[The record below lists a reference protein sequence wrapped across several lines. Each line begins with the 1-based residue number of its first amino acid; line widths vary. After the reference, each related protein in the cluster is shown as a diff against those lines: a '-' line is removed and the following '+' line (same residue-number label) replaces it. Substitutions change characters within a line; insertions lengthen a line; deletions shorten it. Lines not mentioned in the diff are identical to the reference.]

1 MTQPSL
7 SHWFHYNHL
16 VERAETLKT
25 FGRVVQVIGLV
36 VEGEGPVSAV
46 GDICHLMVR
55 NEKNGIVAEVVGF
68 RDNKVLL
75 MPLGELRGVEPGC
88 QIIPRGSPAR
98 VRVDRGLLGRVL
110 DGLGHPI
117 DQKGPI
123 AYEGERPLYG
133 QAINPVS
140 KQRISEPIDVGI
152 KAINGL
158 LTIGKGQRVAIF
170 SGSGV
175 GKSTLLGMMAR
186 HTAASVSVIALIGE
200 RSREVREFI
209 EKDLGEEGLKRSVV
223 VVATSEQPPL
233 IRMRGAYLA
242 ATLSEFFRDQGK
254 DVLLMMDSVTRFAM
268 ASREV
273 GLSIGEPPTSRG
285 YTPSVFAQLPRLL
298 ERAGTTVSQGSITGI
313 YTVLVEG
320 DDLNDPIADAIR
332 SISDG
337 HINLIRELAN
347 QGHYPAIDVL
357 GSVSRVMGDVV
368 HPDQMKARSKL
379 VSLMATYRKAEDLI
393 NIGAYVQGNNAHID
407 EAIKKMP
414 EINAFLQQPISE
426 RVTLPDSVKHLK
438 SLFPGKG

>member
-1 MTQPSL
+1 M
-7 SHWFHYNHL
+7 
-16 VERAETLKT
+16 
-25 FGRVVQVIGLV
+25 
-36 VEGEGPVSAV
+36 
-46 GDICHLMVR
+46 
-55 NEKNGIVAEVVGF
+55 
-68 RDNKVLL
+68 
-75 MPLGELRGVEPGC
+75 
-88 QIIPRGSPAR
+88 
-98 VRVDRGLLGRVL
+98 
-110 DGLGHPI
+110 GHPI

-133 QAINPVS
+133 QPINPIS
-140 KQRISEPIDVGI
+140 KQRISDPIDVGI

-158 LTIGKGQRVAIF
+158 LTLGKGQRVAIF

-186 HTAASVSVIALIGE
+186 HTAASVSVIGLIGE

-223 VVATSEQPPL
+223 VVATSDQPPL

-242 ATLSEFFRDQGK
+242 ATLSEYFRDQGK

-298 ERAGTTVSQGSITGI
+298 ERAGTTASQGSITGI

-337 HINLIRELAN
+337 HINLSRDLAN

-368 HPDQMKARSKL
+368 HPDQMIARGKL

-393 NIGAYVQGNNAHID
+393 NIGAYVEGNNAHID
-407 EAIKKMP
+407 EAIKKVP
-414 EINAFLQQPISE
+414 GINAFLQQQISE
-426 RVTLPDSVKHLK
+426 RVPLADSVKLLK
-438 SLFPGKG
+438 SLFAGKG